1 MKIYPANPFS
11 GRFSC
16 PADKSETLRSLLLS
30 ALTEGEKTIDNP
42 LIAEDTLSMA
52 ECLKKLGAEI
62 RFEDGKFFVRGAADL
77 FLGETLDCG
86 NSATTLRLLVGALS
100 GLGVKATFTGD
111 ESLKSRDFS
120 DVITPLTEAGA
131 VIESNN
137 GFLPITLKKGI
148 TKPLYAETTSAQV
161 KGGVLLAGLFGKQK
175 ATVNELAPM
184 RDVTER
190 LLTLGGANIVKDGD
204 TLTLD
209 GGEVAFEKFTVGGD
223 FSSAA
228 FFLTLG
234 LLRGVVTVT
243 GVNLAKNR
251 TGFLDVLSAAGANFK
266 IVKTADNLAE
276 VTAYR
281 SKIKAFITDGDAVG
295 TFVDEVPLLALIA
308 AFSDGE
314 TRIKGLGKLRNKE
327 TDRLSGIAE
336 LVNLAGGSARVEGD
350 DLVIVGTNGLKG
362 GFNYSS
368 IDHRMT
374 MAATISML
382 VSEKGGEIHNEKSVA
397 VSFPDFFDKLFLN
410 SFALIGEDVTMSLS
424 FLAHKITLDKYL
436 FNYCFSCVSL
446 DENSVENF
454 IEKSPYKSINVTN
467 PYKIKAYELMEKLN
481 RRVPKIKS
489 VNLVSRGAG
498 YNTDLSGMELFLNH
512 EDYSFKD
519 KNVLVYGS
527 GGVARSVVT
536 AFHDLGTNVFV
547 TARNMQKVDEMLA
560 ELPFFTP
567 VEGDNGSYEVLANA
581 STLGRVF
588 APGCPFSIG
597 AVACSE
603 YVFDVNYEPVHT
615 ELLCL
620 ADDFGVKHSGG
631 LKLLFY
637 QALITDG
644 LYLSVDFDRET
655 ADKYYKEFLIYYE
668 NFARKRG

>member
-16 PADKSETLRSLLLS
+16 PADKSETLRCLLLS
-30 ALTEGEKTIDNP
+30 ALTEGEKIIDNP

-52 ECLKKLGAEI
+52 ECLKKLCAEI
-62 RFEDGKFFVRGAADL
+62 RFEDDKFFVRGATDL

-86 NSATTLRLLVGALS
+86 NSATTLRLLLGALS
-100 GLGVKATFTGD
+100 GFGVTATFTGD
-111 ESLKSRDFS
+111 ESLQKRDFS
-120 DVITPLTEAGA
+120 DIIAPLTDAGA
-131 VIESNN
+131 VIESND
-137 GFLPITLKKGI
+137 GLLPITLKKGV
-148 TKPLYAETTSAQV
+148 TKPLNAQTASAQV

-175 ATVNELAPM
+175 ATVKELAPM

-190 LLTLGGANIVKDGD
+190 LLTLGGANIVKNGD

-223 FSSAA
+223 ISSAA

-243 GVNLAKNR
+243 GVDLAKNR
-251 TGFLDVLSAAGANFK
+251 TGFLDVLSAAGAKFK
-266 IVKTADNLAE
+266 IVKTNDNLAE

-281 SKIKAFITDGDAVG
+281 SKISPFVTECEAVG
-295 TFVDEVPLLALIA
+295 TFVDEVPLLAVIA
-308 AFSDGE
+308 AFCNGE
-314 TRIKGLGKLRNKE
+314 TRIKGLSKLRNKE
-327 TDRLSGIAE
+327 TDRLAGTVE
-336 LVNLAGGSARVEGD
+336 LINLAGGSARVEGD

-362 GFNYSS
+362 DFAYSS

-374 MAATISML
+374 MAATVAML
-382 VSEKGGEIHNEKSVA
+382 VSEKGGTINNEKSVA
-397 VSFPDFFDKLFLN
+397 VSFPNFFDKLFTN
-410 SFALIGEDVTMSLS
+410 SFALVGEDVTMSLS

-436 FNYCFSCVSL
+436 SDYSFSCVSL
-446 DENSVENF
+446 DENSAIDF
-454 IEKSPYKSINVTN
+454 LEKSAYKSINITN
-467 PYKIKAYELMEKLN
+467 PYKIKAYELMERLH
-481 RRVPKIKS
+481 RRVPKVKS
-489 VNLVSRGAG
+489 VNLVSRGEG

-519 KNVLVYGS
+519 KKVLVYGS

-536 AFHDLGTNVFV
+536 AFHNLGANVFV
-547 TARNMQKVDEMLA
+547 TARNMQKVSEMLT

-567 VEGDNGSYEVLANA
+567 VEGDSGKYEVLANA

-588 APGCPFSIG
+588 APGCPFSIN

-644 LYLSVDFDRET
+644 LYLGVDFDRKT
-655 ADKYYKEFLIYYE
+655 ADKYYKEFLVYYE